1 MSVATSSPVYTPTV
15 KIVERGGACQE
26 VPISMQ
32 LYKDAAAANMSV
44 PDYFR
49 SQYGANADQNYANG
63 DVFKQAMASVGLEPS
78 RFRKMRLNEIFQDN
92 LRSATTANAQAA
104 SRILSPAAV
113 LEAVEENP
121 IEKHNDELEIFEKMI
136 ALDTSITKRNFEYPV
151 FDSSNATKQLES
163 AIGQLATPVIVG
175 QLKVSEKAY
184 KIPTYSYGLEV
195 SDEAV
200 QALTIDHV
208 ATYLRRLKQEM
219 DYARMCNQ
227 LNALLNGDVDMDMT
241 PVKVKPVTL
250 FDSAAGNGK
259 LTHKAYVKWLR
270 SARRSCRVDYVI
282 CDEETYFSIIKRE
295 GRPTILTAPVVDVEQ
310 LAQAARPFKFHLYE
324 PEIFIVDDGIVP
336 TGHLYG
342 LDSSGAIARV
352 TNSSANYEA
361 TVDLVMRKG
370 QQMRFDYGAVVYR
383 HSERAWNA
391 MSLY

>member
-1 MSVATSSPVYTPTV
+1 MSVATSSSVYNPAVT
-15 KIVERGGACQE
+15 IVERGGACHK

-49 SQYGANADQNYANG
+49 SEYGANADQNYANG
-63 DVFKQAMASVGLEPS
+63 DVFKQALASVGLESSLFP
-78 RFRKMRLNEIFQDN
+78 KMPLSYIFQDN
-92 LRSATTANAQAA
+92 VRSATTADAQAA
-104 SRILSPAAV
+104 SRILAPAAV
-113 LEAVEENP
+113 LELVEENP
-121 IEKHNDELEIFEKMI
+121 IESHTDELQMFDRMI
-136 ALDTSITKRNFEYPV
+136 ALDTSITQRNFEYPI
-151 FDSSNATKQLES
+151 FDSSNASKQLDS

-208 ATYLRRLKQEM
+208 ATYLRRLKNEM
-219 DYARMCNQ
+219 DYTRTCNQ
-227 LNALLNGDVDMDMT
+227 ITSILNGDVDMDMK
-241 PVKVKPVTL
+241 PVNVKPVTN
-250 FDSAAGNGK
+250 FDSTAGNGK

-270 SARRSCRVDYVI
+270 SARRSCRVDFVI
-282 CDEETYFSIIKRE
+282 CDEETYFSIINRE
-295 GRPTILTAPVVDVEQ
+295 GRPTILTTPVADAEQ
-310 LAQAARPFKFHLYE
+310 LAQAARPYKFHLYE
-324 PEIFIVDDGIVP
+324 PEIFIVDDGLIP

-342 LDSSGAIARV
+342 LDSTGAIARV
-352 TNSSANYEA
+352 TNSAANYEA
-361 TVDLVMRKG
+361 TVDLAMRKG

>member
-1 MSVATSSPVYTPTV
+1 MSVANSSPVYSPTV

-49 SQYGANADQNYANG
+49 SQYGADADQNYANG
-63 DVFKQAMASVGLEPS
+63 DAFKQAMASVGLEPS
-78 RFRKMRLNEIFQDN
+78 RFRQMRLNDIFQDN

-113 LEAVEENP
+113 LELVEENP
-121 IEKHNDELEIFEKMI
+121 IESHTDELQMFDRMI
-136 ALDTSITKRNFEYPV
+136 ALDTSITQRNFEYPI
-151 FDSSNATKQLES
+151 FDSSNASKQLDS

-195 SDEAV
+195 SDEAI

-208 ATYLRRLKQEM
+208 ATYLRRMKHEM
-219 DYARMCNQ
+219 EYTRMCNQ
-227 LNALLNGDVDMDMT
+227 LTSILNGDVDMDMK
-241 PVKVKPVTL
+241 PVNVKPVTK

-270 SARRSCRVDYVI
+270 SARRSCRVDFVI
-282 CDEETYFSIIKRE
+282 CDEETYHAIINRE
-295 GRPTILTAPVVDVEQ
+295 GRPTILTAPIENAEQ
-310 LAQAARPFKFHLYE
+310 LAQAARPYRFHLYE
-324 PEIFIVDDGIVP
+324 PEIFIVDDGLIP

-342 LDSSGAIARV
+342 LDSTGAIARV
-352 TNSSANYEA
+352 TNSAANYEA
-361 TVDLVMRKG
+361 TVDLAMRKG

-383 HSERAWNA
+383 HSEQAWNA
-391 MSLY
+391 MSLF